1 MKTHW
6 QPSKDWLEQIC
17 NFENKIGYS
26 FKNKKYLI
34 EALTHSTYS
43 YEHSMYGLECNERLE
58 FLGDLVLGL
67 TVGNH
72 LFKTFPTYPEGK
84 LSKLKAALVCE
95 PTLAIVAHNWELDK
109 VLLLGKGE
117 ETSGGRN
124 KPSSLADATE
134 AVLGAVF
141 CDADF
146 VAAATVIL
154 RALEPLI
161 QEAVAGNLVYDYKS
175 ALLEKIQTKYHSSQL
190 RFVLL
195 DETGPAHSPSFKMG
209 IYLVNDLLATA
220 IGSSKKEAEQIAA
233 KQALQLLDM
242 KKCI

>member
-72 LFKTFPTYPEGK
+72 LFKTFPT
-84 LSKLKAALVCE
+84 S
-95 PTLAIVAHNWELDK
+95 IVAHNWELDK

-154 RALEPLI
+154 RVLEPLI